1 MYNDFLYKSNYLLL
15 KLLEEPGGYSFFPSS
30 FFWKNNINNE
40 KIKDIFIDFF
50 ISDNVNI
57 DGEYNKVNLYIHIPF
72 CYKICSYCNCFKM
85 MLKNEAQIDKYLD
98 FLEKEAILLI
108 GLNNHIKIK
117 INTIFI
123 GGGTPNLLS
132 LDQFNKLFIII
143 DKYFD
148 KSSLDQFM
156 VDCHPNFLNKNKIDL
171 FYKNGINRLTIAIQ
185 TLDKKVL
192 IKNNR
197 DYYNLE
203 DLKSNI
209 DLLKKYG
216 IKINIDILIGLNGQ
230 IFDSIK
236 KDIDFF
242 IKLGVDNISDH
253 YLMISNNI
261 KYKFDAD
268 YQKLFNSVKK
278 YLLGIKFKNN
288 SENLQENYFVS
299 KKSSTISLGSN
310 AVNNLFSGI
319 IYGKPKLSE
328 YYKALNDGII
338 PFEKGLLVSLKIE
351 KIKYI
356 YLNILKGIDIDRYYL
371 IFSSNI
377 FKDFQSEFNFLTK
390 LNIISLNG
398 NIISSNKNDYETLLH
413 FNIFLLKFIKSSK
426 VDFDIKNLNLFFNQ
440 NGDLLDK

>member
-15 KLLEEPGGYSFFPSS
+15 KLLEEPWWYSFFPSS

-108 GLNNHIKIK
+108 WLNNHIKIK

-123 GGGTPNLLS
+123 WWGTPNLLS

-171 FYKNGINRLTIAIQ
+171 FYKNWINRLTIAIQ

-209 DLLKKYG
+209 DLLKKYW
-216 IKINIDILIGLNGQ
+216 IKINIDILIWLNWQ

-242 IKLGVDNISDH
+242 IKLWVDNISDH

-278 YLLGIKFKNN
+278 YLLWIKFKNN

-310 AVNNLFSGI
+310 AVNNLFSWI

-328 YYKALNDGII
+328 YYKALNDWII
-338 PFEKGLLVSLKIE
+338 PFEKWLLVSLKIE

-356 YLNILKGIDIDRYYL
+356 YLNILKWIDIDRYYL

-440 NGDLLDK
+440 NWDLLDK